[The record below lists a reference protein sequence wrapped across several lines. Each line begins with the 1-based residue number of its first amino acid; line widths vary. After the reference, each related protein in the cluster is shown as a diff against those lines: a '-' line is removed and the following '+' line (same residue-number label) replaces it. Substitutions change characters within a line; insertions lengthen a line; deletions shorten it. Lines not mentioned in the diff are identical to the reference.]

1 MEETQWSDDLDHKG
15 GKQLMPKQWKKLFE
29 TIDTYGILQ
38 DQPSE
43 TQITDLGDGAE
54 LIYFPEVRKEA
65 LNDSYLMGDDDWE
78 GGMVDLLDKIYFIYS
93 GNSELKKILD
103 DPRSGDEHPEGGKL
117 NILLV
122 GVNYPANPSLIFPDI
137 LGSYL
142 IGTAGYEQ
150 QMTKVDN
157 GLGAYDMKKRIT
169 PKELDRLVD
178 DAMYLFK
185 TPLKYLKQSDKDAWS
200 HMDNRYYTRQKE
212 HEGIKYGQGFFV
224 DRWFTDK
231 EIKKLGWETQTIQE
245 RMINILYET
254 FDTNGHIFFVIGK
267 QRILRKSFDSI
278 NNQVIN

>member
-29 TIDTYGILQ
+29 TIDTYGILS

-65 LNDSYLMGDDDWE
+65 LKPYE
-78 GGMVDLLDKIYFIYS
+78 YGGRKMVGLLDRIYFIHN

-103 DPRSGDEHPEGGKL
+103 SGGEHPEGGKL

-122 GVNYPANPSLIFPDI
+122 GVNYPANPSLIFPDM

-142 IGTAGYEQ
+142 ISTAGYEQ

-157 GLGAYDMKKRIT
+157 LGRSTISHSPHTMKKRIT

-185 TPLKYLKQSDKDAWS
+185 TPIKYLKQSGKDAWS
-200 HMDNRYYTRQKE
+200 YTDNRYYTGQKE
-212 HEGIKYGQGFFV
+212 HEGITYGQGFFV

-231 EIKKLGWETQTIQE
+231 EMKKLGWEPQTIQE
-245 RMINILYET
+245 RMINILNET

-278 NNQVIN
+278 NNRVIN

>member
-1 MEETQWSDDLDHKG
+1 M
-15 GKQLMPKQWKKLFE
+15 FE

-54 LIYFPEVRKEA
+54 LIYFPEVRKEVFQDYWDEK
-65 LNDSYLMGDDDWE
+65 NPGQ
-78 GGMVDLLDKIYFIYS
+78 MVYILDRIYFIHS

-103 DPRSGDEHPEGGKL
+103 SGGEHPEGGKL

-142 IGTAGYEQ
+142 ISTAGYER
-150 QMTKVDN
+150 QMTEVPDPSLS
-157 GLGAYDMKKRIT
+157 GSFSGTEMKKRIT

-200 HMDNRYYTRQKE
+200 YTDNRYYTGQKE
-212 HEGIKYGQGFFV
+212 HEGITYGQGFFV